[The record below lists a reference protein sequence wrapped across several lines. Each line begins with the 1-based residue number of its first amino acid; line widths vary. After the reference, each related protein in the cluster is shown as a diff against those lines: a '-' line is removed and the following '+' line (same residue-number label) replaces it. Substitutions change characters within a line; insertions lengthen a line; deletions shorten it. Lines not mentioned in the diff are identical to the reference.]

1 MFSFAVTIL
10 NFMKLIF
17 TFALIIA
24 TSALGAQTLCPGGG
38 LDFSSS
44 VTFQPSWI
52 SGCTTGTSCNGATN
66 FDNRTSCEPTAAI
79 DPCAPVPTG
88 VPISDCGSD
97 LWYDFIALDTAV
109 YISVIKNVSFM
120 ASIQAFSTSTGICSN
135 LTQIGIA
142 HSVNPSG
149 PVGLNLGGLTIGQ
162 KYYFRVFGVA
172 KPASQRTGLFCFCGS
187 TGFTASTLPIDLVYF
202 EASNI
207 TESAIELKWGI
218 KNEQNFSHFE
228 IERRLDSDLEANF
241 KMLRIVYTNFGSD
254 YQYTDLFENLPQ
266 GVDYRL
272 KLVDLNG
279 EVSYSEIATFIPS
292 LSKSFKV
299 LKLTQ
304 SQININSTKDLKLT
318 LFSVDGRLL
327 ESLDIKKGT
336 NAIEISLNKGIYFA
350 MSNNKFI
357 EKLILE

>member
-1 MFSFAVTIL
+1 MKHIL
-10 NFMKLIF
+10 

-24 TSALGAQTLCPGGG
+24 TSAIGAQTLCPGGG

-44 VTFQPSWI
+44 VTFQSSWI
-52 SGCTTGTSCNGATN
+52 YGCITGTSCNGATN
-66 FDNRTSCEPTAAI
+66 FDNTTSCEPTALI
-79 DPCAPVPTG
+79 DTCAPVPTG
-88 VPISDCGSD
+88 VPISECGSD

-109 YISVIKNVSFM
+109 YISVMKNVSLM
-120 ASIQAFSTSTGICSN
+120 SSIQAFSTTTGNCSD

-142 HSVNPSG
+142 HSTNPSG
-149 PVGLNLGGLTIGQ
+149 PVGLNLDGLTIGQ
-162 KYYFRVFGVA
+162 KYYFRVFGAA

-202 EASNI
+202 EASKI

-218 KNEQNFSHFE
+218 TNEQNFSHFE
-228 IERRLDSDLEANF
+228 IERRLENDLEANF
-241 KMLRIVYTNFGSD
+241 KMLRIIYTNYGSD
-254 YQYTDLFENLPQ
+254 YRYTDHFENLPQ

-279 EVSYSEIATFIPS
+279 EVSYSEIETFVPS

-304 SQININSTKDLKLT
+304 SQIDINSTKDLTLK
-318 LFSVDGRLL
+318 LFSIDGRLI
-327 ESLDIKKGT
+327 ESLELKKGT
-336 NAIEISLNKGIYFA
+336 NSKGISLNKGIYFA
-350 MSNNKFI
+350 ISDHKFI